1 MSIKQEY
8 KRKLIK
14 EVTIP
19 SGFKF
24 KIKSIGPLF
33 VSRLMADN
41 NLTTEEIQQGSNKF
55 NSIMLREAV
64 IDPKLSAEPTDDEDE
79 LSVED
84 LTNKDV
90 VFLLKEI
97 ISFSGLGDEGKNKDK
112 VPLQKQK

>member
-14 EVTIP
+14 EVLLP

-33 VSRLMADN
+33 VSRLMSDN
-41 NLTTEEIQQGSNKF
+41 NLTTEEIQKGSNKF
-55 NSIMLREAV
+55 NSVMLKEAV

-84 LTNKDV
+84 LTNEDV
-90 VFLLKEI
+90 VFLLKEV
-97 ISFSGLGDEGKNKDK
+97 ISFSGLNAEEKGKDK
-112 VPLQKQK
+112 VPLRKQK